1 MEAMSAN
8 PVNPA
13 YSKLLAR
20 VGPKVIRTEQENEH
34 FIEALRALDERA
46 GRLSKE
52 EKELA
57 ELLSLLIEE
66 FEERHYALPKATPV
80 EVLQF
85 LMEQNNLR
93 QKDLL
98 DIFKTRSIASEVI
111 SGKRDLTKEHIRML
125 SERFRI
131 SPEVF
136 F

>member
-1 MEAMSAN
+1 MEATSAN

-20 VGPKVIRTEQENEH
+20 VSPKVIRSEQENEH
-34 FIEALRALDERA
+34 FLEMLSGLDSR
-46 GRLSKE
+46 GSRLSKE

-57 ELLSLLIEE
+57 ELLTLLIED
-66 FEERHYALPKATPV
+66 FGDRHYALPKASPL

-85 LMEQNNLR
+85 LMEQQNLR
-93 QKDLL
+93 QADLL
-98 DIFKTRSIASEVI
+98 DVFKARSIASEVLG
-111 SGKRDLTKEHIRML
+111 GKRELTKEHIRRL
-125 SERFRI
+125 SERFHV